1 MKIALSKLDW
11 RQNMSKKTRI
21 IIYKESVMDAAEKLF
36 ESKGY
41 DATSVDEIAF
51 NTGISKATLYAYY
64 RSKEEIW
71 DSLMC
76 RYMGFMLEDARK
88 AAEGE
93 GSFEQRYYKLCFDL
107 ASKFEEHPVIYR
119 GTLGKISMDMEN
131 EIYKK
136 IYEVGEATNEAIADF
151 IRSGIKEGVVRK
163 DIDIYPAVIMMWSS
177 ISGIILMAIDKEEYL
192 KLRFNMSKEDYLKKA
207 FELLLEGVK

>member
-1 MKIALSKLDW
+1 
-11 RQNMSKKTRI
+11 MSKKMRI
-21 IIYKESVMDAAEKLF
+21 YIYKESIMDVAEKFF

-41 DATSVDEIAF
+41 DATSVDDIAY
-51 NTGISKATLYAYY
+51 NTGISKTTLYAYFK
-64 RSKEEIW
+64 SKEEIW
-71 DSLMC
+71 DSVLC
-76 RYMGFMLEDARK
+76 RYMEFMLEDARK
-88 AAEGE
+88 AADSEGA
-93 GSFEQRYYKLCFDL
+93 FEQRYYKLCFDI

-177 ISGIILMAIDKEEYL
+177 ISGIISMAIDKEEYL

-207 FELLLEGVK
+207 FTMLLEGVK

>member
-1 MKIALSKLDW
+1 
-11 RQNMSKKTRI
+11 MSKKTRI

-41 DATSVDEIAF
+41 EATTVDEIAY
-51 NTGISKATLYAYY
+51 NTGISKATVYAYY
-64 RSKEEIW
+64 KSKEEIW

-76 RYMGFMLEDARK
+76 RYMEFMLEDARK
-88 AAEGE
+88 AADGE
-93 GSFEQRYYKLCFDL
+93 GTFEERYYKLCFAL
-107 ASKFEEHPVIYR
+107 VAKCEEHPVIYR
-119 GTLGKISMDMEN
+119 GTLGKISMDMEQ

-136 IYEVGEATNEAIADF
+136 IYDVGEATNEAIADF

-177 ISGIILMAIDKEEYL
+177 ISGIISMASDKEEYL
-192 KLRFNMSKEDYLKKA
+192 KMRFKMSKEEYLKKA
-207 FELLLEGVK
+207 FRMLLEGCL